1 MEAAL
6 QPLQL
11 QDHII
16 KLVIGDLANATTFH
30 VSQNLLEQT
39 AEYFKIALRNQ
50 HLGSCDERDTLHFPE
65 DDLHAW
71 MIFLYWIM
79 RQQLPDIDDLNFLP
93 QTAKGET
100 AILGDKYGV
109 PEFQDRIMLQ
119 LLYLLECNTL
129 RLDTIKEAF
138 EHTPPGSVLRELMAE
153 ELANMLQV
161 FDTAEYSDLDM
172 FDGIAGFASVL
183 MKKTQAAGME
193 GECVF
198 RPRVPALDGSGFKG
212 DSPFTL
218 FLVGKSSSRKSWASR
233 VDGSVERRCTFA
245 QCSNGAEPFH
255 VPQNILEATSHY
267 FKKALIH
274 DGTLGMAAPDTLTFP
289 TDSEEAWKVL
299 LHWIFKH
306 DLLEDE
312 QHRIDDCE
320 GWELLMVECWA
331 MGDRSHHAGTARYP
345 AAYTSFET
353 DTIKQAFATTP
364 AGCTLRMVMAELV
377 AAHLQD
383 EIFGLGPENRN
394 EFEGYPGCLAEIDRA
409 VKEWSGTSQRIVDED
424 ARECCVMSTV
434 EMVVASQQL
443 HFKDQQGVP
452 RWKKFMVAGGPEVHW
467 VHQSPYKGCV
477 KVKA

>member
-193 GECVF
+193 GEGL
-198 RPRVPALDGSGFKG
+198 RDGRLIKIF
-212 DSPFTL
+212 
-218 FLVGKSSSRKSWASR
+218 VG
-233 VDGSVERRCTFA
+233 
-245 QCSNGAEPFH
+245 SNGAEPFH

-320 GWELLMVECWA
+320 GWELLM
-331 MGDRSHHAGTARYP
+331 
-345 AAYTSFET
+345 
-353 DTIKQAFATTP
+353 QAFATTP